1 MTIGNLVT
9 FIAVFG
15 FAVIVLPLVFILVDD
30 VIQQKKWSKEL
41 EKENGE

>member
-9 FIAVFG
+9 FVALFG
-15 FAVIVLPLVFILVDD
+15 FAVVVLPLIFVAVDD
-30 VIQQKKWSKEL
+30 AIQQKKW

>member
-9 FIAVFG
+9 FVALFS
-15 FAVIVLPLVFILVDD
+15 FAVVVLPLIFVLVDD
-30 VIQQKKWSKEL
+30 AVKQNKW